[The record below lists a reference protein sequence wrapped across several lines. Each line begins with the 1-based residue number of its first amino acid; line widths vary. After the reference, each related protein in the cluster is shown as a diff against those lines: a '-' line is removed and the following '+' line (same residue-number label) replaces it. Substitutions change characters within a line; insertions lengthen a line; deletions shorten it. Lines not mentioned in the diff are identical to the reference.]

1 MKHFEFLP
9 ITLIGILTICSC
21 TNNYETD
28 LYDSGAVAEK
38 NAKTILGDYDKNQ
51 DWNTITSGSITIKA
65 NAPLENIAKVQIL
78 TESPFFNEDAVV
90 LNEAQAESGKTIT
103 LTYSAPKTRETLVA
117 ACVSSDGNYY
127 IQVFNIGDKEV
138 SFVGNSSAQARKTR
152 AASNEAPTIST
163 IKLAAPVKS
172 FNARRAE
179 QGTFTISGTTYTEW
193 QNSGW
198 ENELMWTPT
207 DDNTFDGGW
216 KMDKGAI
223 YRDIDGFAEGEQANV
238 EAIVNDFLVKAG
250 NDKYSVNKKRN
261 NLRLIRT
268 SSHFT
273 LNNNYLFT
281 DGKTPV
287 TLIPIQANSTE
298 FKQNHV
304 YYYYYKPS
312 DVAGMTSEE
321 EVLFIKALPKFKAI
335 PVERVQASANIGKF
349 FRNKEFLL
357 PYYGDGTPT
366 EGVNTA
372 QAIFPS
378 GYKIGFL
385 NMKHNNNDNNI
396 LNSSYGC
403 TYGDGRL
410 NYEVNHLKGHYLSA
424 VDKKLGGSSEEGMA
438 FTDPRIAV
446 FTANNKNYLCFEDGA
461 DNTFCDMIYEVGGGT
476 NVIEEELQPEAAAY
490 TMCFEDRIEQA
501 DYDMNDVVLQA
512 TRVNET
518 HIQISVIACGA
529 NDKVV
534 LKGIEN
540 SRFLNNSEV
549 HELFGLDN
557 TQTFVNTEVGPKAL
571 RLNPVSESILV
582 DKTMRIE
589 NFLKNIYLENQTTGK
604 TIKVAKK
611 GEPPYAVIVPVNFK
625 YPMEHTCIKDAY
637 THFLEWAKN
646 INDSDDW
653 YLYGEAKNIFPDLF
667 SNK

>member
-1 MKHFEFLP
+1 MKNFKFFS
-9 ITLIGILTICSC
+9 IALTGALAVCSC
-21 TNNYETD
+21 SDKETD
-28 LYDSGAVAEK
+28 LYDGSAVAAQ
-38 NAKTILGDYDKNQ
+38 NAKSILGEFDKNQ
-51 DWNTITSGSITIKA
+51 DWNSITSGSIAIKA
-65 NAPLENIAKVQIL
+65 DAPLENIAKVQIL
-78 TESPFFNEDAVV
+78 TQSPFFNEDAMV
-90 LNEAQAESGKTIT
+90 LNEAETEGGKTVT
-103 LTYSAPKTRETLVA
+103 LAYSAPAIYQTLVA
-117 ACVSSDGNYY
+117 ACVSSEGNYY
-127 IQVFNIGDKEV
+127 IQVFNVGDKEV
-138 SFVGNSSAQARKTR
+138 SFVTSKANARKAITR
-152 AASNEAPTIST
+152 AAINEVPTINT
-163 IKLAAPVKS
+163 IKLEAPIKS
-172 FNARRAE
+172 LNARRAE
-179 QGTFTISGTTYTEW
+179 AGTFAAGGMTYTEW
-193 QNSGW
+193 LDSGW
-198 ENELMWTPT
+198 ENELMWSPA

-223 YRDIDGFAEGEQANV
+223 YRDINGFSEGELANIQ
-238 EAIVNDFLVKAG
+238 AIVNDFLVKPG
-250 NDKYSVNKKRN
+250 YDKYSVNNKRN

-273 LNNNYLFT
+273 LNNNYLYT

-304 YYYYYKPS
+304 YYYYYKPE
-312 DVAGMTSEE
+312 DVAGMSSEQ
-321 EVLFIKALPKFKAI
+321 EVNFIKALPKYKAI
-335 PVERVQASANIGKF
+335 PVERVQASTDVGKF

-357 PYYGDGTPT
+357 PFYGDGTPT
-366 EGVNTA
+366 VGNNNA
-372 QAIFPS
+372 KAIFPS

-385 NMKHNNNDNNI
+385 NMKHKNNDYNINNQ
-396 LNSSYGC
+396 SYGC

-410 NYEVNHLKGHYLSA
+410 NYAVNHLKGHFLSA
-424 VDKKLGGSSEEGMA
+424 VDKSLGGSSEEGMT

-476 NVIEEELQPEAAAY
+476 NVIEETLKPEAAAY
-490 TMCFEDRIEQA
+490 TMCFEDRVEQA

-549 HELFGLDN
+549 HELFGLDD
-557 TQTFVNTEVGPKAL
+557 TQTFVNTELNGL
-571 RLNPVSESILV
+571 QLNPVSESIKV

-589 NFLKNIYLENQTTGK
+589 DFLKGIYLENQTTGK
-604 TIKVAKK
+604 TIKIAKK
-611 GEPPYAVIVPVNFK
+611 GEPPYAIIVPVNFR

-637 THFLEWAKN
+637 THFLEWAKDV
-646 INDSDDW
+646 NDSEDW
-653 YLYGEAKNIFPDLF
+653 YLYGEAKKIFPDLF
-667 SNK
+667 SK